1 MAQPTGTAHLE
12 RTIIAT
18 ALMMVAVTAAI
29 LYAMGRPPIC
39 TCGTVK
45 LWHGVVQSA
54 ENSQHILDW
63 YSLTH
68 VGHGLMFFAA
78 LWGVMRAL
86 GKEWSLPRRYL
97 AALALECA
105 WEIIENTDM
114 IIGRYRSVT
123 VDAGYFGDSI
133 VNSLSDIT
141 MMSLGFLIASRV
153 SPTIGVAVFAGLEL
167 TAFAAI
173 RDSLLINIIQL
184 IYPIEALRRLQAGG

>member
-1 MAQPTGTAHLE
+1 MAQPAGTAHLG
-12 RTIIAT
+12 RMIIAT
-18 ALMMVAVTAAI
+18 AIMMIAVTAAI
-29 LYAMGRPPIC
+29 LYAMGRPLIC

-45 LWHGVVQSA
+45 VWHGVVQSA

-68 VGHGLMFFAA
+68 VGHGLMFFAV
-78 LWGVMRAL
+78 LWGVMRAS
-86 GKEWSLPRRYL
+86 GQNWSLPRRYL

-114 IIGRYRSVT
+114 IIERYRSVT
-123 VDAGYFGDSI
+123 VDVGYFGDSI
-133 VNSLSDIT
+133 INSLSDIT

-153 SPTIGVAVFAGLEL
+153 SPAIGVAVFAGLEL
-167 TAFAAI
+167 AAFAAI